1 MVDFRRVTGANDS
14 EVEYNDDP
22 IEIDPADLAGVGPGP
37 SDAEIA
43 ENNAALGDWTDQFTP
58 EDLGVDG
65 GADDYSAF
73 APTENQFGAFG
84 EDPLGAAVGSLLGFG
99 GSARKGNPLDGY
111 ANYTYGLSLHIV
123 PKETYNGIAVG
134 ASYNAGSNVLIAS
147 AGRQGQ
153 AGFGRHP
160 QFAEDFYF
168 DNLKCTTVIGH
179 NSRTRATNVIDVNFT
194 IIEPYGITLLDRLLA
209 VATEVGAQN
218 WNQMPFMLQIDFFG
232 NTDDG
237 TPEPIVGHTKYIPIK
252 LIACNIKASP
262 RGSEYKFSAVPYNHV
277 AVHDT
282 LGTTPTMLEV
292 VAGTVGDFFGVKG
305 GGNSGGSSGGDET
318 GGESESDSDQEAQDA
333 DQGRAETEA
342 SEDGGSSGGDSGE
355 EDRGSY
361 AAALNNYQQQLV
373 NLGHQSLPDI
383 YSFEIDGEI
392 AGAKLIENK
401 NNNVKSSP
409 MATTK
414 NKQGMMRDGLSARL
428 SGSSVEVTLDK
439 QVIPV
444 NAGTSIVDVINMVIR
459 NSEYI
464 IGQVDLKDG
473 DSGVGSAP
481 IKFYKIVPRVILGE
495 FDGKRKVY
503 QKIITYK
510 VKKSTYYN
518 TKFPG
523 APRGIPSSWQ
533 KEYHYIYTGKNNS
546 ILDFSIEFD
555 TMFYTAMTANA
566 KKLDRIPV
574 TAKEA
579 PKAEEEG
586 GGNDGGKEVV
596 IDSLQC
602 KFVPNQTQVGPEAIG
617 HNQPKNIIANDLYQS
632 IMSNSRGDMINVKLK
647 ITGDPTLIK
656 QDDMYG
662 SLGSSVPMDAKEVFA
677 KLTFKSP
684 SDIQQD
690 VGLYDFDSYP
700 NAAFSGIYKII
711 LIDNLFER
719 GQFTQTLDMIRLFE
733 QKTGGGGGGGGL
745 FGAITDAVERVFN
758 EDGDSSSTAENEVL
772 GRSDREMNAGEMFAG
787 GDSAALFAED
797 GSLSASRI
805 NTETGDVYNP
815 VTESSNDQGYFDRV
829 RQLRSGTAGA
839 TEEPAVDNTLWE
851 NAFRNTGA

>member
-14 EVEYNDDP
+14 EVEYNSDP
-22 IEIDPADLAGVGPGP
+22 VDFDPADFAGAGPGP

-65 GADDYSAF
+65 AADDYDVF
-73 APTENQFGAFG
+73 APTDTQFGAFG
-84 EDPLGAAVGSLLGFG
+84 EDPIGAAVASALGFG
-99 GSARKGNPLDGY
+99 GSATKGNPLDGY

-123 PKETYNGIAVG
+123 PKETYNGLAAG
-134 ASYNAGSNVLIAS
+134 GSYNAGSNVLIAS

-160 QFAEDFYF
+160 RFAEDFYF
-168 DNLKCTTVIGH
+168 DSLKCTTVIGY
-179 NSRTRATNVIDVNFT
+179 NSMSRGTNVIDVNFT

-209 VATEVGAQN
+209 VATGIGAQN

-237 TPEPIVGHTKYIPIK
+237 TPEQITGHTKYIPIK
-252 LIACNIKASP
+252 IIACNIKASA

-282 LGTTPTMLEV
+282 LVAVPKNLEV
-292 VAGTVGDFFGVKG
+292 VAGTVGEFFAGAG
-305 GGNSGGSSGGDET
+305 GGEGSSEGGDAASGDSGDGGTGAASSAAGGDAGPGAAGTGNSSGGSD
-318 GGESESDSDQEAQDA
+318 
-333 DQGRAETEA
+333 
-342 SEDGGSSGGDSGE
+342 
-355 EDRGSY
+355 EDRGSFT
-361 AAALNNYQQQLV
+361 AALNGYQKELFD
-373 NLGHQSLPDI
+373 LGHQSLKDE
-383 YSFEIDGEI
+383 YKFEIDGDI
-392 AGAKLIENK
+392 AKAFIVDNT
-401 NNNVKSSP
+401 NNNVKSAP
-409 MATTK
+409 MASSK
-414 NKQGMMRDGLSARL
+414 NGQGMMKNGLAARL
-428 SGSSVEVTLDK
+428 SGSSVPVTLGK
-439 QVIPV
+439 QVIPI

-459 NSEYI
+459 NSTYI
-464 IGQVDLKDG
+464 SEQVNLKQSN
-473 DSGVGSAP
+473 SGAGSSSLD
-481 IKFYKIVPRVILGE
+481 FYKIIPKIEIGE
-495 FDGKRKVY
+495 FDKKRKVY
-503 QKIITYK
+503 QKTITYQ
-510 VKKSTYYN
+510 VKKSSYFN

-533 KEYHYIYTGKNNS
+533 KEYNYIYTGKNNS
-546 ILDFSIEFD
+546 ILDFAIEFD

-574 TAKEA
+574 TATEAEKE
-579 PKAEEEG
+579 EEEG

-602 KFVPNQTQVGPEAIG
+602 KFVPNQMQVGPEAIG

-656 QDDMYG
+656 QDDLYG

-711 LIDNLFER
+711 VIDNVFER
-719 GQFTQTLDMIRLFE
+719 GQFTQTLDLIRLFE
-733 QKTGGGGGGGGL
+733 QRSGGGGGGGGIA
-745 FGAITDAVERVFN
+745 GAFTEAVERLTN
-758 EDGDSSSTAENEVL
+758 ENGDSSSEAENEVL
-772 GRSDREMNAGEMFAG
+772 GRSDREMNAGEIFAG

-829 RQLRSGTAGA
+829 RQLRNATQSSPETAPGGDFLD
-839 TEEPAVDNTLWE
+839 TSIWS
-851 NAFRNTGA
+851 TGAAP